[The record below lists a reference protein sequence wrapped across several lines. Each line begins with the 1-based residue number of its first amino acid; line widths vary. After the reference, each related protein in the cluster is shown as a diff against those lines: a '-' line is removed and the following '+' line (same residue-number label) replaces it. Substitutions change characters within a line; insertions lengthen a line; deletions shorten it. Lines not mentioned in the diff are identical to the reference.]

1 MRDGAAMRLQVAMPL
16 LVMVHRVSCSA
27 AETIYAVQAET
38 LPSASPSPAP
48 HRFRYL
54 YFLAGQSNMLGR
66 GNGSALSD
74 ELLERLDSLGSISGP
89 DAPMSFWASGLAGG
103 ASTSYANRSCEMGY
117 EHHHSVLSP
126 DSVDFLPVERLPLAP
141 GSPQRPYCVSI
152 RSTRLPLDSRDSHP
166 WHSHPWQSRLAFGRN
181 LCISWTPIS
190 DRSSHSVSHCT
201 SSTQSGKSCCPSA
214 PFRAPPSQTIGRLA
228 ATGTGPSWMT

>member
-16 LVMVHRVSCSA
+16 LVMVHRVSCRT
-27 AETIYAVQAET
+27 ETIYAVQAET
-38 LPSASPSPAP
+38 LPSARPSTAP
-48 HRFRYL
+48 HRFLYL

-152 RSTRLPLDSRDSHP
+152 RSTRLPLHLT
-166 WHSHPWQSRLAFGRN
+166 WHSHPRHLTPGSRGLHLGE
-181 LCISWTPIS
+181 IS
-190 DRSSHSVSHCT
+190 V
-201 SSTQSGKSCCPSA
+201 
-214 PFRAPPSQTIGRLA
+214 
-228 ATGTGPSWMT
+228 